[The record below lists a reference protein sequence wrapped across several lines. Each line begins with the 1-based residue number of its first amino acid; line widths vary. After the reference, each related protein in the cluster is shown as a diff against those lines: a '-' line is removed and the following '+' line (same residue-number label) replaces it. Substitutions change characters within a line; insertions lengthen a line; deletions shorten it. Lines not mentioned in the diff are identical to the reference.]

1 MISHVPT
8 AISNLLLRSEA
19 SRSCHRAQLC
29 ESSVAVVS
37 QCSSANI
44 LTYEVDTDGGDV
56 GLCVGVVGESQKKA
70 RLSNTGVTDEEKL
83 EEIIVSVN
91 IGGQFRLRE
100 LVVEY
105 LP

>member
-1 MISHVPT
+1 MDSLSAEKYWDFVSI
-8 AISNLLLRSEA
+8 IRRE
-19 SRSCHRAQLC
+19 
-29 ESSVAVVS
+29 VVWD
-37 QCSSANI
+37 QV
-44 LTYEVDTDGGDV
+44 TYEVDTDGGDV